1 MLQRIGV
8 HLKFCFDFLHQLW
21 PVLSLS
27 MKGLVGKDQV
37 YEPLT
42 NNSQKNKITGFD
54 TEPWF

>member
-1 MLQRIGV
+1 
-8 HLKFCFDFLHQLW
+8 
-21 PVLSLS
+21 
-27 MKGLVGKDQV
+27 VGKDQV